1 MCSGPSASVG
11 EWIQDPP
18 SDTTLEGGSSSFRS
32 ASMEQRINCILFLFC
47 TVIAEWQLKWLN
59 MCFYIMYLG
68 GSYKSNKL
76 NVIVVIPHKTKVSRG
91 FGGCL
96 LTLLRFSGVP
106 TVTAKPSAL
115 IITTMRDTSHW
126 TEGEISQRRS
136 FRLTCC
142 TTWLLCVF
150 AVCCPRPLTQMA
162 VSLDWLCISLSS
174 QYVDIIPCGC

>member
-1 MCSGPSASVG
+1 MWKKKKKVMCSGPSASVG

-106 TVTAKPSAL
+106 TVTASQAKCLDYNHNARHVTL
-115 IITTMRDTSHW
+115 NRRGNLTA
-126 TEGEISQRRS
+126 EI
-136 FRLTCC
+136 L
-142 TTWLLCVF
+142 
-150 AVCCPRPLTQMA
+150 
-162 VSLDWLCISLSS
+162 
-174 QYVDIIPCGC
+174 